1 MIKIYSVKLKFGKI
15 LSLAPLNL
23 SILVR
28 IFSRESI
35 ITSAFDLVL
44 IRKYK
49 IRLGDGAK
57 FDCYSTNFK
66 INKGWTGRGE
76 SPPWGLIVRGKK
88 RAINGIFT
96 YIIFSRILSFY
107 VYYLL
112 RYIMSFTLTEHASNR
127 IRQGNKFRFEATAGS
142 RFFHPNQLD
151 FHNLDSL
158 RARLCSL
165 LMLIS

>member
-49 IRLGDGAK
+49 IRLGDGAN

-66 INKGWTGRGE
+66 INKG
-76 SPPWGLIVRGKK
+76 
-88 RAINGIFT
+88 
-96 YIIFSRILSFY
+96 
-107 VYYLL
+107 
-112 RYIMSFTLTEHASNR
+112 
-127 IRQGNKFRFEATAGS
+127 
-142 RFFHPNQLD
+142 
-151 FHNLDSL
+151 
-158 RARLCSL
+158 
-165 LMLIS
+165 

>member
-1 MIKIYSVKLKFGKI
+1 MFNFSMGLKVFLILHIKNKVFISSVVIKIYSVKLKFGKI

-49 IRLGDGAK
+49 IRLGDGPK

-66 INKGWTGRGE
+66 INKG
-76 SPPWGLIVRGKK
+76 
-88 RAINGIFT
+88 
-96 YIIFSRILSFY
+96 
-107 VYYLL
+107 
-112 RYIMSFTLTEHASNR
+112 
-127 IRQGNKFRFEATAGS
+127 
-142 RFFHPNQLD
+142 
-151 FHNLDSL
+151 
-158 RARLCSL
+158 
-165 LMLIS
+165 